1 MNIAWWHRFSAPTGG
16 HRACHDT
23 DQGDDRQDL
32 VGDSRPGPDGAE
44 NYNRYFDG
52 TLLPE
57 LRKLP
62 GFNGAY
68 LLRRDL
74 EEDGTVELTAHTF
87 WESSAAIRAFTGDDI
102 TVSIVEPEAQAMLL
116 DFDRIAAHR
125 SVVVDARG

>member
-1 MNIAWWHRFSAPTGG
+1 MPVMTRTKGMIVRTWSATAGT
-16 HRACHDT
+16 A
-23 DQGDDRQDL
+23 
-32 VGDSRPGPDGAE
+32 GAG
-44 NYNRYFDG
+44 NYSRYFDG

-74 EEDGTVELTAHTF
+74 GTNGTVQLTAHTF
-87 WESSAAIRAFTGDDI
+87 WESPEAIRAFAGDDI

-116 DFDRIAAHR
+116 DFDRIATHH
-125 SVVVDARG
+125 SVVVDAAD